1 MKKTGLM
8 LFGVLLVA
16 AGGFFVWQQR
26 VVSRLQSENQTL
38 RRLTDELQP
47 MREENA
53 RLAKERIDPAELE
66 RLRAGQ
72 SELVRL
78 RGQVAQLRR
87 QVSEMAGKRPAPG
100 LETSPPA
107 AVEASAPSVE
117 TFTAT
122 AHAVVQW
129 KQTLIT
135 GGWTLPS
142 GKRGLVLVQPESV
155 EEDVLGDVPAGTRA
169 TIIVLRTRIIEMPD
183 SGFAQFGFDGM
194 RTDRKLSSF
203 TGMLTTEQADSFI
216 MALEKMEGA
225 SVLSA
230 PSVATADGRQAQVK
244 VADVRT
250 APSGE
255 QYELG
260 PTLDLVPK
268 ISDDRSSVL
277 LHVNAQLRLPAA
289 PAK

>member
-16 AGGFFVWQQR
+16 AGGFFVGQQR

-47 MREENA
+47 VREENV

-87 QVSEMAGKRPAPG
+87 QVAEATNRLAAAAKAVSTVPA
-100 LETSPPA
+100 ETALPPY
-107 AVEASAPSVE
+107 E
-117 TFTAT
+117 TFTASAEAIVPWQQALVVGGWKT
-122 AHAVVQW
+122 APG
-129 KQTLIT
+129 KQTMVFIQPHPVE
-135 GGWTLPS
+135 GGA
-142 GKRGLVLVQPESV
+142 GQV
-155 EEDVLGDVPAGTRA
+155 ELQAKFVD
-169 TIIVLRTRIIEMPD
+169 MPD
-183 SGFAQFGFDGM
+183 SAFGQMGIKSLTADGK
-194 RTDRKLSSF
+194 DGEGKIGKV
-203 TGMLTTEQADSFI
+203 TGVLTSEQTALV
-216 MALEKMEGA
+216 MKALEQMPGVD
-225 SVLSA
+225 VLSA
-230 PSVATADGRQAQVK
+230 PRVITADGRQAQVK
-244 VADVRT
+244 VADVKT

-289 PAK
+289 PAR